1 MQIITKFHAIYCNN
15 ALISFIRAVEVLWQV
30 PWKFQMAV
38 EEVRKQAK
46 KAQKVPQ
53 VKEAPKVPLA
63 SLVLDLVLEVPVRTL
78 DQVQIQ
84 AKKVGLVL
92 N

>member
-1 MQIITKFHAIYCNN
+1 
-15 ALISFIRAVEVLWQV
+15 
-30 PWKFQMAV
+30 MAV

-53 VKEAPKVPLA
+53 VKESPKVPLV

-78 DQVQIQ
+78 DQAQIQ
-84 AKKVGLVL
+84 AKKVGLDL

>member
-1 MQIITKFHAIYCNN
+1 
-15 ALISFIRAVEVLWQV
+15 
-30 PWKFQMAV
+30 MAV

-53 VKEAPKVPLA
+53 VKEAQKVPLA
-63 SLVLDLVLEVPVRTL
+63 SLVLDLVLEVPVRTP
-78 DQVQIQ
+78 DQAQIQ

>member
-1 MQIITKFHAIYCNN
+1 M
-15 ALISFIRAVEVLWQV
+15 V
-30 PWKFQMAV
+30 V

-53 VKEAPKVPLA
+53 VKEAPKVLLA
-63 SLVLDLVLEVPVRTL
+63 NLVLNLVLEVPVRTL
-78 DQVQIQ
+78 GQAQIQ
-84 AKKVGLVL
+84 AKKVGLDL

>member
-1 MQIITKFHAIYCNN
+1 
-15 ALISFIRAVEVLWQV
+15 
-30 PWKFQMAV
+30 MAV

-53 VKEAPKVPLA
+53 VKEAPKVLLA
-63 SLVLDLVLEVPVRTL
+63 NLVLNLVLEVPVRTL
-78 DQVQIQ
+78 GQAQIQ
-84 AKKVGLVL
+84 AKKVGLDL

>member
-1 MQIITKFHAIYCNN
+1 MVA
-15 ALISFIRAVEVLWQV
+15 
-30 PWKFQMAV
+30 
-38 EEVRKQAK
+38 EEVPKQAK
-46 KAQKVPQ
+46 RAPKVPQ

-78 DQVQIQ
+78 DQAQIQ